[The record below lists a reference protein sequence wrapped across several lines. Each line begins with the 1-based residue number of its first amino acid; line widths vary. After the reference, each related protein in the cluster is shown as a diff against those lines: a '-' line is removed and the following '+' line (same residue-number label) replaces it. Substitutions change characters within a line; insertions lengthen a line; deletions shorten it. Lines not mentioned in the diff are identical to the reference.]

1 MSTMQYKSANEL
13 IKEVKTGA
21 LKPVYFLC
29 GEESYAIDLVADYMQ
44 NNILDAAAKEFDQHV
59 LYGNDMSAEQIVDVA
74 KQFPMLSP
82 RQLVIFREAQLV
94 KNLDALSS
102 YADKPLASTVLVV
115 VYRKKPDKRSK
126 FYKQMD
132 KQGGVLNSEKVPD
145 YKVKTWIQS
154 FIKEKDLAINPREA
168 ELLADYLGND
178 LSKVANEVDKM
189 VLTLKPGSKTI
200 TADHIETNIGIS
212 KNFNNFELKD
222 AVSSR
227 DVLKINRIIDY
238 FSKNPKNNPLTV
250 SLTVLF
256 NYFSQLMIIHYLP
269 DKSKAG
275 VSSALGMNPYFY
287 AKYME
292 AMRTYSAGK
301 VFRILTMIR
310 EYDARGKGVGN
321 ASVSQYELLKELA
334 FKIVHL

>member
-13 IKEVKTGA
+13 IKEVKSGA
-21 LKPVYFLC
+21 LKPLYFLC

-44 NNILDAAAKEFDQHV
+44 NNILDASAKEFDQHV
-59 LYGNDMSAEQIVDVA
+59 LYGNDVSAELIVDAA

-82 RQLVIFREAQLV
+82 KQLVIFREAQLV
-94 KNLDALSS
+94 KNLDALAF
-102 YADKPLASTVLVV
+102 YAENPLESTILVI

-126 FYKQMD
+126 FYKLMD
-132 KQGGVLNSEKVPD
+132 KKGGVLNSEKVPD
-145 YKVKTWIQS
+145 YKVKTWIQN
-154 FIKEKDLAINPREA
+154 FIKEKELVINPREA

-178 LSKVANEVDKM
+178 LAKVANEVDKM
-189 VLTLKPGSKTI
+189 VLTLKPGSNRI
-200 TADHIETNIGIS
+200 TAEHIEANIGIS

-222 AVSSR
+222 AVSQR
-227 DVLKINRIIDY
+227 DVLKANRIIDH

-269 DKSKAG
+269 DKSKAA
-275 VSSALGMNPYFY
+275 VCSSLGMNPYFY
-287 AKYME
+287 TSYMQVI
-292 AMRTYSAGK
+292 RTYSAGK
-301 VFRILTMIR
+301 VFRILSLIR
-310 EYDARGKGVGN
+310 EYDARGKGVAN
-321 ASVSQYELLKELA
+321 ASVSQYELLKELV